1 MVEMKINRSDIGAEV
16 ISILT
21 KGMYPDPKDA
31 LREYVQNG
39 VDADAKNINI
49 KIRQNSI
56 IVDDDG
62 YGMDYQVL
70 RSAIRVGISEKNPSK
85 NVGFMGIG
93 IYSSFHLCDKLTIYS
108 RGKENIPNKLEIDF
122 GSMKAVLED
131 QKEKRIKGK
140 IKTEDLIDLQS
151 FLENH
156 ISLSENRKLTDEE
169 FPTQG
174 TRVELT
180 GLETEFYSALS
191 DFEEVAEYLRNV
203 IPLHF
208 DKHNFSYAE
217 RVRK

>member
-1 MVEMKINRSDIGAEV
+1 
-16 ISILT
+16 
-21 KGMYPDPKDA
+21 
-31 LREYVQNG
+31 
-39 VDADAKNINI
+39 
-49 KIRQNSI
+49 
-56 IVDDDG
+56 
-62 YGMDYQVL
+62 
-70 RSAIRVGISEKNPSK
+70 
-85 NVGFMGIG
+85 MGIG

-140 IKTEDLIDLQS
+140 IKTENLNNLQS

-217 RVRK
+217 RVENKITEICEVHNQKFEIIKLKLQI